1 MTNIAGSDP
10 DLRLDRKIFGPG
22 FIILC
27 AKYNKSLASHSDEEH
42 IRSLFGQET
51 AMDAVMNEFADSL
64 LEYICKISDP
74 AMQDARQCL
83 EDVAPH
89 EHSKAAC
96 REATRTLGRV
106 MKILGHAVTKGIIS
120 SRVAQLTMEKLA
132 LRYQANA

>member
-1 MTNIAGSDP
+1 MKNISGSDP
-10 DLRLDRKIFGPG
+10 DLHLDRKIFGPG

-27 AKYNKSLASHSDEEH
+27 AKYNKSLASYSDEEQ
-42 IRSLFGQET
+42 IRSLLGQET
-51 AMDAVMNEFADSL
+51 AMDAVINEFADSL
-64 LEYICKISDP
+64 LKYICKISDP

-83 EDVAPH
+83 EDATAQ

-96 REATRTLGRV
+96 REATHALGRL

-132 LRYQANA
+132 ARYQENA